1 MKSFLIIGL
10 NSFGHHLCRELYEQ
24 GGEIMIADIEES
36 RLEDALKYSISA
48 KVGDCSEEDVLR
60 SFGIGNFDCCFVCIG
75 GSFQNSIQVT
85 SLLKELGAKKVISK
99 ASNDIH
105 SKFLLRNG
113 ADAVIYPDR
122 DTART
127 LAISESS
134 DNIFDCIPLTEDHF
148 IYEISPYSKW
158 IGKNFR
164 ELNLRVNYHLNVLA
178 VKKDGKVDPMPYA
191 DHVISADEHL
201 IVLGKADDIKKLSV
215 KK

>member
-1 MKSFLIIGL
+1 MKSFLVIGL

-24 GGEIMIADIEES
+24 GGEVMIADIDDT
-36 RLEDALKYSISA
+36 RLDDALKYSISA
-48 KVGDCSEEDVLR
+48 KVGDCTDDDVLR
-60 SFGIGNFDCCFVCIG
+60 SFGVANFDCCFVCIDE
-75 GSFQNSIQVT
+75 SFQNSLQVT

-99 ASNDIH
+99 ASNEIH

-134 DNIFDCIPLTEDHF
+134 DNVFDCIPLTDEFF

-158 IGKNFR
+158 VGKSFR
-164 ELNLRVNYHLNVLA
+164 ELNLRTNYHLNVLA
-178 VKKDGKVDPMPYA
+178 VKKDGRVEPMPFA

-201 IVLGKADDIKKLSV
+201 VVLGKVADIRKLTG
-215 KK
+215 K

>member
-24 GGEIMIADIEES
+24 GGEIMIADIKES
-36 RLEDALKYSISA
+36 CLEDALKYSISA
-48 KVGDCSEEDVLR
+48 KVGDCSDVEVLR
-60 SFGIGNFDCCFVCIG
+60 SFGISNFDCCFVCIG
-75 GSFQNSIQVT
+75 GSFQNSLQVT

-134 DNIFDCIPLTEDHF
+134 DNIFDCIPLTEDYF
-148 IYEISPYSKW
+148 IYEIAPHSKW
-158 IGKNFR
+158 VGKSMR
-164 ELNLRVNYHLNVLA
+164 QLNLRVNYHLNVLA
-178 VKKDGKVDPMPYA
+178 VKKGDKVDPMPGA
-191 DHVISADEHL
+191 DYIINADEHL
-201 IVLGKADDIKKLSV
+201 VVLGKNDDVKKLSA
-215 KK
+215 K